1 MIQTQAYIVKLVSG
15 ETTSITVLN
24 ANDKEYSYSFH
35 TLIMLGPT
43 DETVKIKINN
53 LEMDLCGGFILNQI
67 PLIEIQCVNG
77 LGLIL
82 VGQKT
87 RRNLFDL

>member
-24 ANDKEYSYSFH
+24 TNDKEYSYSFH
-35 TLIMLGPT
+35 TLIVLGPN
-43 DETVKIKINN
+43 DETVKIKVDN

-67 PLIEIQCVNG
+67 PLIQVECVSG
-77 LGLIL
+77 LGVIL

-87 RRNLFDL
+87 RRNLFNI

>member
-15 ETTSITVLN
+15 ETTSITYLN
-24 ANDKEYSYSFH
+24 NNDKEHSYSFH
-35 TLIMLGPT
+35 TLIVLGPN
-43 DETVKIKINN
+43 DQTVKIKINN

-77 LGLIL
+77 LGVIL

-87 RRNLFDL
+87 RRNLFNL